1 MHQTAYQPNIA
12 CALYP
17 NKAAL
22 NLDLPLAVPDWD
34 LQYLDLQNV
43 LKDER
48 QKTSTL
54 EQSNA
59 GLMQSVNNLEVENK
73 RLNARNNMQQEEY
86 AKIYRRMCLY
96 AQELD
101 ELKPL

>member
-1 MHQTAYQPNIA
+1 MDNQ
-12 CALYP
+12 LY
-17 NKAAL
+17 NQLESLREKYLVL
-22 NLDLPLAVPDWD
+22 NQ
-34 LQYLDLQNV
+34 QYLDLQNV